1 MVNQSVKIETPCR
14 LHSSGRCATN
24 SNMMALKRSVLSGLL
39 LGLSVTVWG
48 IHSRLCVAQPLR
60 VAGGNQTGPVRRIKP
75 PIEIPIVI
83 VKYFPVDGDK
93 IDIKVTGDWG
103 DLLSATREK
112 TERIAQQ
119 TIAAMEDGSRYHGYK
134 DKNAKPSL
142 KYKIL
147 DVKEFLQPLP
157 LRPKRQGDK
166 VPMTDYA
173 KIMAAIDIRTFVE
186 QKGVKE
192 VWLFAYHGDVVGL
205 WESNMSSPYGD
216 VSNSDCDPNDLPV
229 LKRTY
234 TVYHY
239 NYQRD
244 VGEAV
249 EDHTHQIEYLLNYV
263 DGRDTTPAQKW
274 PDLLFWGKFVGSD
287 VSDKMVPVKTTDGR
301 QVYRCGWTHYAP
313 NSEGD
318 YDWANQRVVETD
330 IEDWQPEGLSKTQM
344 INCNRWQGNDLK
356 WKIYWMQNIPGANN
370 SLTFKGKHLTNWW
383 LFKGDWDYTMKN
395 KAKLVE
401 R

>member
-1 MVNQSVKIETPCR
+1 MIP
-14 LHSSGRCATN
+14 
-24 SNMMALKRSVLSGLL
+24 KRSILAVFLV
-39 LGLSVTVWG
+39 GLSIAVCGLRGRV
-48 IHSRLCVAQPLR
+48 CAAQPLR
-60 VAGGNQTGPVRRIKP
+60 TAGSNEIKSVQRIKL

-83 VKYFPVDGDK
+83 VKYFPLDGDR
-93 IDIKVTGDWG
+93 IDVRVTGDWG
-103 DLLSATREK
+103 DLLLATREK
-112 TERIAQQ
+112 TERITRQ
-119 TIAAMEDGSRYHGYK
+119 TITALEEGSRYHGYK

-147 DVKEFLQPLP
+147 DVREFLQPLP
-157 LRPKRQGDK
+157 LRAKRPGEK

-173 KIMAAIDIRTFVE
+173 KIMADIDIQTYVE

-229 LKRTY
+229 LKHTY

-263 DGRDTTPAQKW
+263 DGRDTIPTDKW

-287 VSDKMVPVKTTDGR
+287 VSNKMVPVKTQDGR

-313 NSEGD
+313 NSESD
-318 YDWANQRVVETD
+318 YDWSNPRTVETD
-330 IEDWQPEGLSKTQM
+330 IEDWQPEGVGKTQK
-344 INCNRWQGNDLK
+344 INCDRWQCNDLK

-370 SLTFKGKHLTNWW
+370 GLTFKGKRLTNWW
-383 LFKGDWDYTMKN
+383 IFKGDWDYAVRN
-395 KAKLVE
+395 KVRLVE

>member
-1 MVNQSVKIETPCR
+1 MVP
-14 LHSSGRCATN
+14 
-24 SNMMALKRSVLSGLL
+24 KRSILAVFLV
-39 LGLSVTVWG
+39 GLSIAVCG
-48 IHSRLCVAQPLR
+48 LRGRSCAAQPLR
-60 VAGGNQTGPVRRIKP
+60 TVGSNQIKSVQRIKL
-75 PIEIPIVI
+75 PIEIHIVI
-83 VKYFPVDGDK
+83 VKYFPLDGDR
-93 IDIKVTGDWG
+93 IDVRVTGDWG

-112 TERIAQQ
+112 TERITRQ
-119 TIAAMEDGSRYHGYK
+119 TITSLEEGSRYHGYK
-134 DKNAKPSL
+134 DRNAKPSL

-147 DVKEFLQPLP
+147 DVREFLQPLP
-157 LRPKRQGDK
+157 LRTKRPGDK

-173 KIMAAIDIRTFVE
+173 KIMADIDIKTFVE

-216 VSNSDCDPNDLPV
+216 VSNSDCDTNDLPV
-229 LKRTY
+229 LKHTY

-263 DGRDTTPAQKW
+263 DGRDTTPTDKW

-287 VSDKMVPVKTTDGR
+287 VSDKMVPVKTQDGR

-313 NSEGD
+313 NSESD
-318 YDWANQRVVETD
+318 YDWSNPRTIETD
-330 IEDWQPEGLSKTQM
+330 IEDWQPEGVGKTQK

-370 SLTFKGKHLTNWW
+370 GLAFKGKRLTNWW
-383 LFKGDWDYTMKN
+383 IFKGDWDYVATN
-395 KAKLVE
+395 KVRLVE

>member
-1 MVNQSVKIETPCR
+1 MVP
-14 LHSSGRCATN
+14 
-24 SNMMALKRSVLSGLL
+24 KRSILAVFLV
-39 LGLSVTVWG
+39 GLSIAVCG
-48 IHSRLCVAQPLR
+48 LCGRSCAAQPLWA
-60 VAGGNQTGPVRRIKP
+60 VDSNEIKSVQRIKL
-75 PIEIPIVI
+75 PIEMPIVI
-83 VKYFPVDGDK
+83 VKYFPIDGDR
-93 IDIKVTGDWG
+93 IDVRVTGDWG

-112 TERIAQQ
+112 TERITRQ
-119 TIAAMEDGSRYHGYK
+119 TIAAIEEGSRYHGYK

-157 LRPKRQGDK
+157 LRTKRPGEK

-173 KIMAAIDIRTFVE
+173 KIMADIDIQTYVE

-229 LKRTY
+229 LKHTY

-263 DGRDTTPAQKW
+263 DGRDTTPTDKW

-287 VSDKMVPVKTTDGR
+287 VSDKMVPVKTPDGS

-313 NSEGD
+313 NSESD
-318 YDWANQRVVETD
+318 YDWSNPRTVETD
-330 IEDWQPEGLSKTQM
+330 IEDWQPEGVGKTQK
-344 INCNRWQGNDLK
+344 INCNRWQRNDLK

-370 SLTFKGKHLTNWW
+370 GLTFKGKRLTNWW
-383 LFKGDWDYTMKN
+383 IFKGDWDYVATN
-395 KAKLVE
+395 KVRLVE

>member
-1 MVNQSVKIETPCR
+1 MVP
-14 LHSSGRCATN
+14 
-24 SNMMALKRSVLSGLL
+24 KRSILAVFLVELSIAACGLR
-39 LGLSVTVWG
+39 GR
-48 IHSRLCVAQPLR
+48 ICAAQPLR
-60 VAGGNQTGPVRRIKP
+60 TVGSNGIKSVQRIKL

-83 VKYFPVDGDK
+83 VKYFPIDGDR
-93 IDIKVTGDWG
+93 IDVRVTGDWG
-103 DLLSATREK
+103 DLLSSTREK
-112 TERIAQQ
+112 TERITWQ
-119 TIAAMEDGSRYHGYK
+119 TIAALEEGSRYHGYK

-157 LRPKRQGDK
+157 LRTKRPGDK

-173 KIMAAIDIRTFVE
+173 KIMADIDIQTYVE

-229 LKRTY
+229 LKHTY

-263 DGRDTTPAQKW
+263 DGRDTTPTDKW

-287 VSDKMVPVKTTDGR
+287 VSDKMVPVKMQDGR
-301 QVYRCGWTHYAP
+301 QVYRCGWTHYAS
-313 NSEGD
+313 NSESD
-318 YDWANQRVVETD
+318 YDWSNPRTVETD
-330 IEDWQPEGLSKTQM
+330 IEDWQPEGVGKTQN
-344 INCNRWQGNDLK
+344 INCNRWQRNDLK

-370 SLTFKGKHLTNWW
+370 GLTFKGKRLTNWW
-383 LFKGDWDYTMKN
+383 IFKGDWDYVATN
-395 KAKLVE
+395 KVRLVE

>member
-1 MVNQSVKIETPCR
+1 MAVCGLR
-14 LHSSGRCATN
+14 GRVCA
-24 SNMMALKRSVLSGLL
+24 
-39 LGLSVTVWG
+39 
-48 IHSRLCVAQPLR
+48 AQPLR
-60 VAGGNQTGPVRRIKP
+60 TAGSNEIKSVQRIKL

-83 VKYFPVDGDK
+83 VKYFPIDGDR
-93 IDIKVTGDWG
+93 IDVRVTGDWG

-112 TERIAQQ
+112 TEWITRQ
-119 TIAAMEDGSRYHGYK
+119 TIAALEEGSRYHGYK

-157 LRPKRQGDK
+157 LRTKRPGDK

-173 KIMAAIDIRTFVE
+173 KIMADIDIQTYVE

-192 VWLFAYHGDVVGL
+192 IWLFAYHGDVVGL

-216 VSNSDCDPNDLPV
+216 VSNSDCDTNDLPV
-229 LKRTY
+229 LKHTY

-263 DGRDTTPAQKW
+263 DSRDTTPTDKW

-287 VSDKMVPVKTTDGR
+287 VSDKMVPVKTQDGR

-313 NSEGD
+313 NSESD
-318 YDWANQRVVETD
+318 YDWSNPRTVETD
-330 IEDWQPEGLSKTQM
+330 IEDWQPEGVGKTQK
-344 INCNRWQGNDLK
+344 INCDRWQRNDLK

-370 SLTFKGKHLTNWW
+370 GLTFKGKRLTNWW
-383 LFKGDWDYTMKN
+383 LFKGDWDYAVRN
-395 KAKLVE
+395 KVRLVE

>member
-1 MVNQSVKIETPCR
+1 MVP
-14 LHSSGRCATN
+14 
-24 SNMMALKRSVLSGLL
+24 KRSILAVFLV
-39 LGLSVTVWG
+39 GLSITVCG
-48 IHSRLCVAQPLR
+48 FRGRSCAAQPLWA
-60 VAGGNQTGPVRRIKP
+60 VGSNQMVSVRRIKL

-83 VKYFPVDGDK
+83 VKYFPLDGDK
-93 IDIKVTGDWG
+93 IDINVTGDWG

-112 TERIAQQ
+112 TERITRQ
-119 TIAAMEDGSRYHGYK
+119 TTAALEEGSRYHGYK

-157 LRPKRQGDK
+157 LRTKRPGDK
-166 VPMTDYA
+166 VPTTNYA
-173 KIMAAIDIRTFVE
+173 KIMADIDIKTFVE

-229 LKRTY
+229 LKHTY

-287 VSDKMVPVKTTDGR
+287 VSDKMVPVKTPDGR

-313 NSEGD
+313 NSESD
-318 YDWANQRVVETD
+318 YNWSNPRTVETD
-330 IEDWQPEGLSKTQM
+330 IENWQPEGVGNTQK
-344 INCNRWQGNDLK
+344 INCNRWQCNDLK

-370 SLTFKGKHLTNWW
+370 GLAFKGKRLTNWW
-383 LFKGDWDYTMKN
+383 LFKGDWDYAARN
-395 KAKLVE
+395 KVRLVE
-401 R
+401 H

>member
-1 MVNQSVKIETPCR
+1 MALNRSALAVLMFGLPVAVWG
-14 LHSSGRCATN
+14 LHSRPCA
-24 SNMMALKRSVLSGLL
+24 
-39 LGLSVTVWG
+39 
-48 IHSRLCVAQPLR
+48 AQPLP
-60 VAGGNQTGPVRRIKP
+60 VAGANQTVSVRKVEL
-75 PIEIPIVI
+75 PIQIPIVI
-83 VKYFPVDGDK
+83 VKYFPLDGNN

-103 DLLSATREK
+103 DSLSATREK
-112 TERIAQQ
+112 TERITQR
-119 TIAAMEDGSRYHGYK
+119 TIAALEEGSRYHGYK
-134 DKNAKPSL
+134 DKNAKPSI

-147 DVKEFLQPLP
+147 DVREFLQPLP
-157 LRPKRQGDK
+157 LRPRRLGDK

-173 KIMAAIDIRTFVE
+173 KIMADIDIQTYVE

-216 VSNSDCDPNDLPV
+216 VSNSDRDPNDLPV
-229 LKRTY
+229 LKHTY

-263 DGRDTTPAQKW
+263 DGRDTTPMDKW
-274 PDLLFWGKFVGSD
+274 PDLLFWGKFIGSD
-287 VSDKMVPVKTTDGR
+287 ISDKMVPVKTPDGR

-313 NSEGD
+313 NSESD
-318 YDWANQRVVETD
+318 YDWSNPRTVETD
-330 IEDWQPEGLSKTQM
+330 IEDWQPEGVGKIQK
-344 INCNRWQGNDLK
+344 INCDRWHGNDLK

-370 SLTFKGKHLTNWW
+370 GLTFKGKRLTNWW
-383 LFKGDWDYTMKN
+383 LFKGDWDYIVKN
-395 KAKLVE
+395 KVHLVE